1 MTKLQILGPLYS
13 VLSVDIFS
21 VVSVLSG
28 EMMKN
33 DRPGTWLRLRDS
45 THAWPWHG
53 FAVCDASRQDAGKF
67 GRTARPDTEPMRPV
81 FRA

>member
-13 VLSVDIFS
+13 VLSVDIVSF
-21 VVSVLSG
+21 VSVSSG

-33 DRPGTWLRLRDS
+33 DRPGFVM
-45 THAWPWHG
+45 HG
-53 FAVCDASRQDAGKF
+53 TRQDAGKF
-67 GRTARPDTEPMRPV
+67 GRTKRPSDTEPMRPV